1 MKPFDVSFVRK
12 GRTIIDWPRR
22 MIVMRKPSDSIP
34 ESQRPA
40 LRYAHYKRDGMRVV
54 LASECVFT
62 TRGHDIADQIGFTD
76 RHIPNGYVVDAE
88 LYVPGCGREAVKT
101 ALASD
106 PSSLRLSVFACT
118 AINYLYDLPRWCN
131 DNGLTCETVLDITDQ
146 RIVNTAT
153 HDGFVLKSHTMYGH
167 WLKEKSRLTADL
179 VVTGW
184 RPGKGQHTGRL
195 GALECADAT
204 GRFVC
209 AAGAMDIPMRI
220 ALTEMAANGTLV
232 GKVVEIA
239 YERVGSRG
247 GLQHPRFVALR
258 DDKEVKDASSIPCA
272 E

>member
-1 MKPFDVSFVRK
+1 MTPFDVSFVRT

-22 MIVMRKPSDSIP
+22 MIVMRKPKDTIP
-34 ESQRPA
+34 TALRPS

-54 LASECVFT
+54 LAGDSVFT
-62 TRGHDIADQIGFTD
+62 TRGHDIGGQLLPRPKNTAG
-76 RHIPNGYVVDAE
+76 HIIDAE

-101 ALASD
+101 MLAEE
-106 PSSLRLSVFACT
+106 PEQLCISVFACS
-118 AINYLYDLPRWCN
+118 AVHYLYDLPVWCK
-131 DNGLTCETVLDITDQ
+131 DHGFEHEPILDITDV
-146 RIVNTAT
+146 RAVNSAT

-167 WLKEKSRLTADL
+167 WLKEKSRMTADL

-184 RPGKGQHTGRL
+184 RPGKGQHLGRL

-220 ALTEMAANGTLV
+220 ALTEMAKNGTLV
-232 GKVVEIA
+232 GRVVEIA

-247 GLQHPRFVALR
+247 GLQHPRFIALR
-258 DDKEVKDASSIPCA
+258 DDKEPEHASTI
-272 E
+272 